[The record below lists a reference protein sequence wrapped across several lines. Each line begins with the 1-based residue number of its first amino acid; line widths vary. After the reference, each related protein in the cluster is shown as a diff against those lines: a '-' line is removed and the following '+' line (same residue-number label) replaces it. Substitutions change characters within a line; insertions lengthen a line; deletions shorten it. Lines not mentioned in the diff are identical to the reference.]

1 MIDFAAFASALAAN
15 PILIFVMVLVI
26 GMLVVNGA
34 TNAANAIAAA
44 IGTRSIGPKAAIA
57 LGAVCNFVGL
67 VAVTLLSSAVA
78 DTIGHIVDFGDD
90 RTSALPALAAAML
103 AIVIWGIVAWRFGIP
118 TSQTHSLV
126 AGLTGAALAAQGGL
140 AGVNFDQWA
149 KVLVGLLISSALG
162 FVLGWLLSKATPSCF
177 GHMERSKAN
186 RVFGPANV
194 VAAAFLACMHGAQD
208 GQKFMSVAV
217 LGIALAL
224 GMEGV
229 WGNYPFWILVF
240 CALCLAV
247 GSGIGGK
254 RIIKKTAMDMVNLE
268 KYQGFAASLAAS
280 LCLLLATCTGIPVST
295 THTKTTAMMGV
306 GAAKRLRSVKW
317 GVAGNMILV
326 WVLTFP
332 CCGVLGWLCAQ
343 LFMCML

>member
-1 MIDFAAFASALAAN
+1 MIDFAAYLGALAAN
-15 PILIFVMVLVI
+15 PVLIVVMVLVI

-34 TNAANAIAAA
+34 TNATNAIGAA
-44 IGTRSIGPKAAIA
+44 IGTRSIRPNAAIA

-67 VAVTLLSSAVA
+67 VVVTLLSSAVA
-78 DTIGHIVDFGDD
+78 DTVGHIVDFGGDGQ
-90 RTSALPALAAAML
+90 RALPALAAAMV
-103 AIVIWGIVAWRFGIP
+103 AIVVWGVIAWRFGIP
-118 TSQTHSLV
+118 TSQTHALV
-126 AGLTGAALAAQGGL
+126 AGLTGAALAVSGGL

-149 KVLVGLLISSALG
+149 KVLVGLLISSVLG
-162 FVLGWLLSKATPSCF
+162 FVLGWLLSKATPAPF
-177 GHMERSKAN
+177 KRMERAKAN
-186 RVFGPANV
+186 RIFGPANV

-208 GQKFMSVAV
+208 GQKFMSVAA
-217 LGIALAL
+217 LGIALAV
-224 GMEGV
+224 GSDGV
-229 WGNYPFWILVF
+229 WGNYPFWLLVI
-240 CALCLAV
+240 CALLLAT

-254 RIIKKTAMDMVNLE
+254 KIIKKTAMDMVSLE
-268 KYQGFAASLAAS
+268 KYQGFAASLSAA
-280 LCLLLATCTGIPVST
+280 LCLLLATPLGIPVST